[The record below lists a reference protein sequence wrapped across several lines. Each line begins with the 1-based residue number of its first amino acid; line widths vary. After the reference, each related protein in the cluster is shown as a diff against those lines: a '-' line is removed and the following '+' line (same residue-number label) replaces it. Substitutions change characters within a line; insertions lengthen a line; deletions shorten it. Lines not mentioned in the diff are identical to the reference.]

1 MDQDRS
7 TRKLPD
13 SKVAARYGVVTRTLR
28 RWDDNPD
35 LKFPRPLIVNGRKY
49 RDENELDAWDRDQA
63 ARSATRDA
71 KVA

>member
-7 TRKLPD
+7 TRMLPD

-35 LKFPRPLIVNGRKY
+35 LNFPPPLNINGRNY
-49 RDENELDAWDRDQA
+49 RDENKLDAWDREQA
-63 ARSATRDA
+63 ARSASRAA